1 MITLASFLVTLAILI
16 AVHEYG
22 HYRMAVACQVKVLR
36 FSIGFGP
43 VIWRR
48 RKGADGC
55 EFALSLLP
63 LGGYVRMLD
72 EREAPVDPQLAS
84 HAYNRR
90 PLWQRSAIVAA
101 GPLANLLLAVV
112 LYAGISWIGEM
123 QPKAVLAKPG
133 VGTAAEQAGLRSGD
147 WIQSWSLDGQ
157 EWEPVRS
164 LTDLNWD
171 LARLGTEAQSV
182 EFLVSDRAG
191 RGSRRVSLRLNPPT
205 SPESELSRGPKL
217 GLGMPFSEPTIG
229 EVRAQGPAAQA
240 GLRSGDRVLRVDDKI
255 IEDAQSLKV
264 LIRAFRPSASQPSEA
279 TTGSEGQDAK
289 PVSMRWVIERQGQV
303 MTLEVAPR
311 LHREGD
317 SPAVGRIDAF
327 VGAPPEMV
335 QVRRGWWEGWTH
347 GLART
352 WDISWISLK
361 MLGKMLIGEASLRN
375 LSGPLTIADYAGQSA
390 QSGGLTYLGFLAL
403 ISVSLGVLN
412 LLPLPM
418 LDGGHLMYHLF
429 EGLTGRPVPDVWL
442 DRLQKGGVAI
452 LVLLMSV
459 ALFNDVVRLLG
470 L

>member
-72 EREAPVDPQLAS
+72 EREAPVDPQLAV

-101 GPLANLLLAVV
+101 GPLANLILAVI

-123 QPKAVLAKPG
+123 QPKAVLAKPSA
-133 VGTAAEQAGLRSGD
+133 GTAAEQAGLRSGD
-147 WIQSWSLDGQ
+147 WIQSWSLGGQ

-171 LARLGTEAQSV
+171 MARLGAEAQSV

-205 SPESELSRGPKL
+205 SPESELARGSKL
-217 GLGMPFSEPTIG
+217 GLGMPFSEPTLG

-255 IEDAQSLKV
+255 IEDAQSLKA
-264 LIRAFRPSASQPSEA
+264 LIRAFRPATTPSVEP
-279 TTGSEGQDAK
+279 TTGSDVPDTK

-303 MTLEVAPR
+303 ITLEVIPR
-311 LHREGD
+311 MHREGD
-317 SPAVGRIDAF
+317 SPAVGRIDAY

-390 QSGGLTYLGFLAL
+390 QNGWLTYLGFLAL

-442 DRLQKGGVAI
+442 DRLQKGGVAL
-452 LVLLMSV
+452 LVVLMSV